1 MESSLK
7 REKVYRGLLRALAV
21 GWSAMTAGI
30 LLLLFVFGESLDWIS
45 KPVNLLSRPILAA
58 IGLVGMALILWAG
71 QRQASGIRRL
81 ADRLPKYTIAILSV
95 LLFAVQAYVFYQSY
109 FLAGWDSIVVVETAR
124 EWVYGALEDRTW
136 YYAMY
141 PNNLMLTWV
150 YHVVFALNDWL
161 GNAAN
166 DAYVLILVQ
175 SLLSCLAGG
184 LLFSVIRRAAGA
196 ALAYAGWLIY
206 AVHVAM
212 SPWIFILYSDGF
224 TLIFPILILWLYQH
238 ARDAKRPWLWWLG
251 IGAATYWGFKIKPQ
265 VLILLIAIGIVEL
278 LDAVRQKGWRPW
290 LALGKRLAAAAA
302 AMAVSLGLFVGLI
315 APSFIYK
322 LDPDRAF
329 GWSHFLM
336 MGLNVESDGGY
347 SWDDVVFSES
357 FADTESRKQAN
368 IEKAVERIEEMG
380 AVGLANL
387 LTQKTMINYGD
398 GTYAWGA
405 EGGFFHEM
413 YEDKNTT
420 PALIFKSLYY
430 GNHADLFATFQQ
442 GIWLVLL
449 MGAVGV
455 VLAFFGKNKPD
466 PLLAVAVLALIGL
479 TMFQTI
485 FEARA
490 RYLFIYAP
498 FYVWV
503 GLAGWNAI
511 RGATVGRWLKKKGE
525 KA

>member
-1 MESSLK
+1 MESPLK
-7 REKVYRGLLRALAV
+7 REKAYEGLLRALAV
-21 GWSAMTAGI
+21 GWSVMTAGI

-58 IGLVGMALILWAG
+58 IGLVGMALILWAA
-71 QRQASGIRRL
+71 QRQASGIRNL
-81 ADRLPKYTIAILSV
+81 ADRLPKYTIVILSV

-109 FLAGWDSIVVVETAR
+109 FLTGWDSIVVVQTAR
-124 EWVYGALEDRTW
+124 EWVYGGVYDRVS
-136 YYAMY
+136 YYNLY

-150 YHVVFALNDWL
+150 YHVFFAINHWL

-166 DAYVLILVQ
+166 DAYALILFQ
-175 SLLSCLAGG
+175 SLLSCLGG
-184 LLFSVIRRAAGA
+184 ALLFSVIRRAAGS
-196 ALAYAGWLIY
+196 ALAYAGWLVY
-206 AVHVAM
+206 AVHIALN
-212 SPWIFILYSDGF
+212 PWIFILYSDGF

-278 LDAVRQKGWRPW
+278 LDAIRQKGWKPW
-290 LALGKRLAAAAA
+290 LALGKRLAAAVA

-315 APSFIYK
+315 APNFIYQ

-329 GWSHFLM
+329 GWPHFLM
-336 MGLNVESDGGY
+336 MGLNVEYDGGY
-347 SWDDVVFSES
+347 CGDDVAFSGG

-368 IEKAVERIEEMG
+368 LEKAVERIEDMG
-380 AVGLANL
+380 AVGLAKL
-387 LTQKTMINYGD
+387 LAKKTLRNYGD
-398 GTYAWGA
+398 GTYAWGV
-405 EGGFFHEM
+405 EGDFFHEM

-442 GIWLVLL
+442 GLWLVLL

-455 VLAFFGKNKPD
+455 VLTFFGKNKPD
-466 PLLAVAVLALIGL
+466 PLLAVALLALVGL
-479 TMFQTI
+479 TIFQAV

-498 FYVWV
+498 LYIGV
-503 GLAGWNAI
+503 GLVGWNAI
-511 RGATVGRWLKKKGE
+511 RRATVGRWIKKKGE
-525 KA
+525 RV